1 MDTSKFTF
9 PLCVSITFG
18 PSPETLSN
26 IYMLYFARNSIVSYF
41 ESYEY
46 FCKNFIDDLSF
57 SKCPPGRIFEICFLL
72 GVTISI
78 EKCELQ
84 ASRMKYLG
92 VNVNMTSG
100 VFTML
105 PEKATKL
112 QHEITHLQSVSNET
126 ETFLIQYYLDKVSGK
141 LGFYSLFKENET
153 SRCLSSI
160 AARFRL
166 GRCTKCEVIQKIDSL
181 KSSLDSW
188 QIALDRPDQMTFDYR
203 SDGLINRALSQSL
216 QPTLYTDSGDN
227 ACAGVTACGKFMKQI
242 IFEPSMCSLHINSKE
257 LYAAIKMLES
267 SYLQQLYSDLEVK
280 VDSKVALKW
289 LETKQI
295 PDSVSKDRDFLDD
308 LMQRYKRLLPL
319 YGSLRFS
326 YIASKI
332 LS

>member
-1 MDTSKFTF
+1 M
-9 PLCVSITFG
+9 
-18 PSPETLSN
+18 
-26 IYMLYFARNSIVSYF
+26 
-41 ESYEY
+41 
-46 FCKNFIDDLSF
+46 SF

-112 QHEITHLQSVSNET
+112 QHEITHLQSISEET
-126 ETFLIQYYLDKVSGK
+126 ETFLVQYYLDKVSGK
-141 LGFYSLFKENET
+141 LGFYSLFQETET
-153 SRCLSSI
+153 SRSLSST

-166 GRCTKCEVIQKIDSL
+166 GRITKNEVLQKISSL
-181 KSSLDSW
+181 KTSLDAW
-188 QIALDRPDQMTFDYR
+188 QLALDRPDQMTFDYR
-203 SDGLINRALSQSL
+203 SDGLSNRALPRSL
-216 QPTLYTDSGDN
+216 RPTLYTDSGDN
-227 ACAGVTACGKFMKQI
+227 ACAGITACGKFMKQV
-242 IFEPSMCSLHINSKE
+242 IFEPSMCDLHINSKE
-257 LYAAIKMLES
+257 LYAAIEMLDS
-267 SYLQQLYSDLEVK
+267 SYLQQLYTDLEVK

-295 PDSVSKDRDFLDD
+295 PDSVSKDREFLDD
-308 LMQRYKRLLPL
+308 MMRRYKKLLPL

-326 YIASKI
+326 YIASKEYF
-332 LS
+332 LKTKFEVLVTHN